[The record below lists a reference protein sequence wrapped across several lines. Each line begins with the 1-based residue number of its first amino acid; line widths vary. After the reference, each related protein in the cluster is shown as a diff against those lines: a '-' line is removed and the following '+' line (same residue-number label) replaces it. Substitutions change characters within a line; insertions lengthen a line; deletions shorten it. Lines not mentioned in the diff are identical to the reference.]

1 MLPND
6 CDICDKYLLSKEN
19 WLLCCKERH
28 QLLLECFKTL
38 LRCIGY
44 MGVVSDCICLPL
56 VCLTMPFS
64 TEVDSQIAHKILD
77 VEYLHSQYGKWDD
90 STLGETPTDYEV
102 FQTFLRCISQMGGA
116 SDSINLPLVG
126 FTMPFSFTVDCQIA
140 HKM

>member
-1 MLPND
+1 
-6 CDICDKYLLSKEN
+6 
-19 WLLCCKERH
+19 
-28 QLLLECFKTL
+28 
-38 LRCIGY
+38 

-90 STLGETPTDYEV
+90 ITLGETPTDYEV

-126 FTMPFSFTVDCQIA
+126 FTMPFSFTVDCQIP
-140 HKM
+140 HKMWDFGDLVSTEIVMMYFEERQQLLMECFKASPRCI